1 MRLNLSI
8 SSLKIIYLSFK
19 QAEMSLKK
27 NIVDS
32 NFFSN
37 SNFSDLD
44 MVGGMGSIPGSE
56 DLVKEEPLS
65 PMTLDSSSN
74 SLLSEIFAPTNQIK
88 EELNTADSIHIPPT
102 PAPPAPALVASE
114 NTTVIRTSL
123 VFSRPAPR
131 ATPTP
136 IAPAG
141 PLLSQNNNNH
151 LRLNYPKISL
161 QVESDKSKNC
171 LLITFMATSKIVKDF
186 QMHLRRTFMGMF

>member
-1 MRLNLSI
+1 
-8 SSLKIIYLSFK
+8 
-19 QAEMSLKK
+19 MSKY
-27 NIVDS
+27 NIKDD
-32 NFFSN
+32 FRYETLILN